1 MEKITLFSSAMALY
15 SFRLQISRF
24 FAEAMA
30 NSIRNFSFWSLFFLL
45 LGSAE
50 LGAQTNVVYGVV
62 LEEKTNMR
70 LPSVA
75 VVNVR
80 SEQGVRT
87 NRSGRFS
94 LAAQPGDTLVFSLPL
109 FSYLRYVVPYR
120 APDSLVVVL
129 KPQNLLLNEA
139 PVKGYRITMNEP
151 VPMNVQPPARP
162 SGELI
167 RTPQSTAPTLANPI
181 DFFYE
186 MFGNRPRQLREL
198 RTLLAAESYRERLN
212 QSRNRSALFELT
224 GLEGEKVEQF
234 LLYCRLNRSQIDAS
248 TDYQLLESLLACY
261 AEFDAVEE
269 QPAGSL
275 D

>member
-1 MEKITLFSSAMALY
+1 
-15 SFRLQISRF
+15 
-24 FAEAMA
+24 
-30 NSIRNFSFWSLFFLL
+30 
-45 LGSAE
+45 
-50 LGAQTNVVYGVV
+50 
-62 LEEKTNMR
+62 MR

-94 LAAQPGDTLVFSLPL
+94 LTAQPGDTLVFSLPL
-109 FSYLRYVVPYR
+109 FSYLRYVVPPG
-120 APDSLVVVL
+120 ATDSLVVVL

-139 PVKGYRITMNEP
+139 PVKGYRITMNQP
-151 VPMNVQPPARP
+151 VPMDVKPPARP

-167 RTPQSTAPTLANPI
+167 RTPQSSVPTLANPI

-224 GLEGEKVEQF
+224 GMEGEKVEQF

-269 QPAGSL
+269 QPAESL

>member
-1 MEKITLFSSAMALY
+1 M
-15 SFRLQISRF
+15 
-24 FAEAMA
+24 
-30 NSIRNFSFWSLFFLL
+30 

-94 LAAQPGDTLVFSLPL
+94 LTAQPGDTLVFSLPL
-109 FSYLRYVVPYR
+109 FSYLRYVVPPG
-120 APDSLVVVL
+120 ATDSLVVVL

-139 PVKGYRITMNEP
+139 PVKGYRITMNQP
-151 VPMNVQPPARP
+151 VPMDVKPPARP

-167 RTPQSTAPTLANPI
+167 RTPQSSVPTLANPI

-269 QPAGSL
+269 QPAESL